1 MSWPQDSSLLLPTK
15 CQGSV
20 QEGNVQQHTD
30 SPVQGKKCWKRH
42 KTACLDKAIRRMK
55 KYADKGR
62 RPMEFKVGD
71 KVMLKLTP
79 QIWKKISSKT
89 VHRGLIPKYDR
100 PFEVFKRVGNV
111 AYRLKLPEIRE
122 EKGTKAGKKDY
133 FFHCLDSSAS
143 FRKDS
148 RNTL

>member
-1 MSWPQDSSLLLPTK
+1 MSSSIQIRPFKERNAGRGTRQL
-15 CQGSV
+15 
-20 QEGNVQQHTD
+20 
-30 SPVQGKKCWKRH
+30 
-42 KTACLDKAIRRMK
+42 ACLDKAIGRMK

-62 RPMEFKVGD
+62 RPMVGD

-89 VHRGLIPKYDR
+89 VHRGLIPKYDG

-122 EKGTKAGKKDY
+122 EKGRLRALFYKERKRAKNLIS
-133 FFHCLDSSAS
+133 FLDSSAS
-143 FRKDS
+143 FI
-148 RNTL
+148 